1 MPPILVFLCV
11 APTIYHLLNNPS
23 MAVSNPDGHP
33 DIEYMPY
40 YDKYLARGK
49 RRQETEKLDKHLPKG
64 FPSHL
69 CGSLVWDP
77 DTIAI
82 SYDWNYHLTVA
93 DLDEINNALR
103 HFKCMLSV
111 D

>member
-1 MPPILVFLCV
+1 M
-11 APTIYHLLNNPS
+11 TIPKL
-23 MAVSNPDGHP
+23 DGHP
-33 DIEYMPY
+33 DIEYMPD

-49 RRQETEKLDKHLPKG
+49 RRQETEKLDKHVPKG

-69 CGSLVWDP
+69 SSSLVWDP
-77 DTIAI
+77 NTMAS
-82 SYDWNYHLTVA
+82 SYDWNYHLTVD

-103 HFKCMLSV
+103 HFKCMFSV